1 VASKAARSSVGPPV
15 AQVAVPSYLAAL
27 VVEAV
32 PDLVADHRADCA
44 VVHRVVGLDVEERRL
59 QDRGREHDL
68 VHARVVVG
76 VDRLR
81 AS

>member
-1 VASKAARSSVGPPV
+1 MTAAD
-15 AQVAVPSYLAAL
+15 A
-27 VVEAV
+27 
-32 PDLVADHRADCA
+32 A
-44 VVHRVVGLDVEERRL
+44 VVHRVVGVDVEEGGL
-59 QDRGREHDL
+59 QDGGGEDDL